1 MFTFEEQYKNFE
13 KLAERTHQ
21 AYDFWLKVVM
31 STIDDLYKLKK
42 K

>member
-1 MFTFEEQYKNFE
+1 MFTFEEQYKNLE

-21 AYDFWLKVVM
+21 AYDFWLQVVM
-31 STIDDLYKLKK
+31 STIEDLYKFKK